1 MAQRRKKKRYR
12 LKKAPI
18 FFLLSLAIFVFVI
31 GKFIIAPMVDAQN
44 PSSSVEESSTS
55 DLNSSGSESSDK
67 QTITLKDGD
76 HFLEKQQSDIHR
88 GSLILVNNKIKY
100 DFSVEPS
107 LVSVYDIKTND
118 YKVKDTLV
126 CLDESVAEPLNQLM
140 AAFRSATGDN
150 DVMII
155 SGHRTTEKQQ
165 ALYDQEV
172 AEKGAAEAATWVSL
186 PGGSEHHTG
195 FAMDLG
201 IFKTDGSSQSYTGE
215 GVYEW
220 INNNCYKY
228 GFILRYE
235 TDKSEITG
243 ISYEPWHFR
252 YLGKAHAA
260 QVVKEGLCY
269 EEYIDYLKDFTYD
282 SPLSITD
289 ADGKQYEAYFI
300 KAEASGTT
308 KVPVPSEGNYDVSGN
323 NVDGFI
329 VTVEQ

>member
-1 MAQRRKKKRYR
+1 MAQRKRKRYR
-12 LKKAPI
+12 LKKTPI
-18 FFLLSLAIFVFVI
+18 FFLISLGIFVFVI
-31 GKFIIAPMVDAQN
+31 GKFVVAPIVDAQSQT
-44 PSSSVEESSTS
+44 PEGGDSQSSIS
-55 DLNSSGSESSDK
+55 DLSASGDGSGQD
-67 QTITLKDGD
+67 IVLKEGD
-76 HFLEKQQSDIHR
+76 HFLEKQPEEVHR
-88 GSLILVNNKIKY
+88 GGLILVNNKTKY
-100 DFSVEPS
+100 DFSVEPN
-107 LVSVYDIKTND
+107 LVSVYDIKTGD

-126 CLDESVAEPLNQLM
+126 SLDESVAEPLNQLM
-140 AAFRSATGDN
+140 GAFRSATGYN

-172 AEKGAAEAATWVSL
+172 AEKGAAEASMWVSL

-195 FAMDLG
+195 YALDLG

-215 GVYEW
+215 GVYQW
-220 INNNCYKY
+220 INDNCYKY

-269 EEYIDYLKDFTYD
+269 EEYIDYLKEFTYE

-289 ADGKQYEAYFI
+289 ADGKQYEAYFV
-300 KAEASGTT
+300 KAASSGTT
-308 KVPVPSEGNYDVSGN
+308 KVPVPSESGYDVSGN

-329 VTVEQ
+329 VTVEK